1 MISYEG
7 FPEPSRATIHITL
20 YSQDFCVMF
29 LWNGNDELLS
39 ESLFLFYLKKLAFL
53 KIWSKMVDG
62 QELQTEHPA
71 LGLQFFFEREEREVE
86 ILTVT

>member
-1 MISYEG
+1 MLLQE
-7 FPEPSRATIHITL
+7 
-20 YSQDFCVMF
+20 D
-29 LWNGNDELLS
+29 NDGLLS

-71 LGLQFFFEREEREVE
+71 LGLQFF
-86 ILTVT
+86 